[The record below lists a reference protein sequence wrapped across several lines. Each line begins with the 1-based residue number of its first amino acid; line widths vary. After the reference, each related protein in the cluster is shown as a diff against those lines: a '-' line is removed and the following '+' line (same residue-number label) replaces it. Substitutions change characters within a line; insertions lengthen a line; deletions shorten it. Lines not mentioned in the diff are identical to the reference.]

1 MLVKK
6 KNPEWFPSENKN
18 LKVGETIDITDP
30 RSLIIGGDV
39 IGLAEDG
46 ITELSA
52 YELYGVLVADERQ
65 EFEEYLKI
73 KKAQSTQVA
82 LQKEKE
88 VLEEQLKKVSPEP
101 ASVET
106 QVTQPVAKKK

>member
-1 MLVKK
+1 
-6 KNPEWFPSENKN
+6 
-18 LKVGETIDITDP
+18 
-30 RSLIIGGDV
+30 LIF
-39 IGLAEDG
+39 
-46 ITELSA
+46 
-52 YELYGVLVADERQ
+52 YFQ
-65 EFEEYLKI
+65 
-73 KKAQSTQVA
+73 AQSTQVA